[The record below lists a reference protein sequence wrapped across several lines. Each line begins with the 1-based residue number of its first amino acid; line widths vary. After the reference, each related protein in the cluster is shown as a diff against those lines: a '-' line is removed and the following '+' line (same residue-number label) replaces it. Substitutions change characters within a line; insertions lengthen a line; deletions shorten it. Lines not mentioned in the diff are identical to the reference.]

1 MKKKRTE
8 ITIETLRVVVINKP
22 QPILGWCDT
31 CQKEVDWVS
40 LDEAA
45 RLTDASTREI
55 IRKIECGALHS
66 TETGERILVVCP
78 DSLIREAGGSNQIAA
93 SED

>member
-8 ITIETLRVVVINKP
+8 ITIETLRVVVINKS

-31 CQKEVDWVS
+31 CQKEVDWLN

-45 RLTDASTREI
+45 CLTGASTREV

-66 TETGERILVVCP
+66 TGTRERILVVCP
-78 DSLIREAGGSNQIAA
+78 DSLIRAARGGDHIEA